1 MCDFGLSGDL
11 ILGLAPPAPF
21 ASTAMTAAEATQ
33 LIGTTL
39 ALVHQGLQNL
49 QAQSLAGQ
57 LTAEMG

>member
-1 MCDFGLSGDL
+1 
-11 ILGLAPPAPF
+11 
-21 ASTAMTAAEATQ
+21 MTAAETTQ

-39 ALVHQGLQNL
+39 DLVHQGLQNL

>member
-1 MCDFGLSGDL
+1 
-11 ILGLAPPAPF
+11 
-21 ASTAMTAAEATQ
+21 MTAAEATQ